1 MLNELEFIGE
11 KQADPQ
17 VMHLAL
23 IRNSIGSLINALR
36 EEGSKERNLTVV
48 DTLLALESSI
58 EALSNDVRGVDS
70 RKDIQALKTA
80 LEAQTA
86 DLKTALL
93 QNQQQTDV
101 RLSKEDIK
109 ALTPKE
115 VKIPAF
121 PKIPAPLKA
130 VEVSNYK
137 DTIPELKK
145 LNDTVKR
152 LLQKEA
158 VESVKISNISDIKIP
173 EQAQFPQ
180 EALDALKHLSK
191 LSQDPESPLSV
202 RLSDG
207 NEFYKAID
215 AFVQAVGTGGSMSF
229 RDSAGASTKALVDS
243 TGVAFTRSRI
253 GASATNTFATIGTS
267 STTVIAANSNRISLT
282 LVNDSTNK
290 MYVSK
295 GSAAVSGSGILLNA
309 SGGSLIIDDYAGDI
323 YAIATGA
330 GSNLTVSEV
339 Y

>member
-1 MLNELEFIGE
+1 MNELDYMGE
-11 KQADPQ
+11 TAVNPEIS
-17 VMHLAL
+17 HLIL
-23 IRNSIGSLINALR
+23 IRNSIGSLINSIK
-36 EEGSKERNLTVV
+36 EEGLKERNGAVV
-48 DTLLALESSI
+48 DTLLALESTV
-58 EALSNDVRGVDS
+58 EALNSTVRGES
-70 RKDIQALKTA
+70 TRQDIQALKQEIA
-80 LEAQTA
+80 IQTQE
-86 DLKTALL
+86 LKTALGAI
-93 QNQQQTDV
+93 QQQTEV
-101 RLSKEDIK
+101 KLSKEDIK

-130 VEVSNYK
+130 VEMSNYK
-137 DTIPELKK
+137 DPIPELKRVNEGLRK
-145 LNDTVKR
+145 L
-152 LLQKEA
+152 LEKEA
-158 VESVKISNISDIKIP
+158 VESVKVSNLSDIKLP

-180 EALDALKHLSK
+180 EALEALKHLSK
-191 LSQDPESPLSV
+191 LSQDPKNPLSV

-207 NEFYKAID
+207 NEFYRAID

-229 RDSAGASTKALVDS
+229 KDSSGASTKALVDS

-290 MYVSK
+290 IYVSK
-295 GSAAVSGSGILLNA
+295 GATAVSGSGILLNA
-309 SGGSLIIDDYAGDI
+309 SGGSLIIDDYAGTI